1 MITSPWILAY
11 SSFAHI
17 CAFFYFSCVSYS
29 AAAAATA
36 AASTTHYISSLLLS
50 QATQHQILAFVHFA
64 SLAFFFPLHKPSCE
78 SSVCV
83 ARTTKPHDGCGVAF
97 TERDRLRLGRR
108 VFCSLVV
115 HKGAFFLLCF
125 GLRCVLTLFAR
136 VPWRNVQTGLI
147 VRWVI
152 FLSLLGIVL
161 LYVVVGHLHA
171 RRRIKKGLQPLA
183 YHRVSRN
190 HASSMKRDFVS
201 WPMWQRYPVAAT
213 NKRVLSNSAS

>member
-1 MITSPWILAY
+1 M
-11 SSFAHI
+11 
-17 CAFFYFSCVSYS
+17 
-29 AAAAATA
+29 
-36 AASTTHYISSLLLS
+36 
-50 QATQHQILAFVHFA
+50 
-64 SLAFFFPLHKPSCE
+64 
-78 SSVCV
+78 
-83 ARTTKPHDGCGVAF
+83 
-97 TERDRLRLGRR
+97 
-108 VFCSLVV
+108 FCSLVV

-183 YHRVSRN
+183 YHRVSREPCFFDE
-190 HASSMKRDFVS
+190 ARLYFLA
-201 WPMWQRYPVAAT
+201 PVAAT